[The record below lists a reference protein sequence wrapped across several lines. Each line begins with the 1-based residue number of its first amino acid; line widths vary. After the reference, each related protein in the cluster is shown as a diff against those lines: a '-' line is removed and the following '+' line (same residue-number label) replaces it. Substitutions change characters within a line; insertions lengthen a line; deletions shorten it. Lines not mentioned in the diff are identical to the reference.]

1 MHKNKLYQATI
12 DAIDGVEHMDDTS
25 KNLTRWA
32 QNKFGDAGG
41 DVARGFV
48 QAPRTFYEGIKGGII
63 GANAGFNQLLHD
75 YTPLGLIP
83 GVNDFLRDSAKDGY
97 KYANEKQA
105 QSGVN
110 YYTDIGKD
118 VGAGVS
124 SLGMQS
130 PGVVAAAFTGNPAF
144 MTGYAGGQTGL
155 SSYNE
160 ARQSGIDPNTALAYG
175 AGQGAIE
182 AATEYVPAKAFT
194 HLLGAGGGVGK
205 GVARYLVTEQGGEQ
219 IATHAGDLLRSA
231 VVDSRSN
238 DNWLG
243 DYKSGRLDAARGAAI
258 GGLVAGVGN
267 PAIGSLAVAARGA
280 KNTNKTGKDLYKE
293 TLAAI
298 ENSPYVSPSKNAG
311 KVNEFLKNNV
321 IQGNYAGRTDIPL
334 PRQQARQNL
343 KYRQVSPKTQADL
356 RAISKNPNV
365 RKMLNLISHTEGTE
379 THGYNTLVG
388 GGRINDL
395 SKHPNKVGLVTKD
408 GASTA
413 FGRYQ
418 IVGKTW
424 RGLQKQYGFTDMQP
438 ESQDAAAVA
447 LLHQRGALNDVL
459 NGNYKSAINKLG
471 DEWVSLPS
479 STNKNQGK
487 RSWARV
493 EKFLSG
499 QGAELGNIG
508 QVETLGAGVDD
519 SPINGAKLQDDNSSY
534 GMKDLQDVQA
544 DAVRKLAEEQE
555 YQTRRMG
562 RATRVFLDGK
572 MQDATLELA
581 DADDLTPSVANT
593 DNQYRDR
600 SRAASQLQIT
610 QIANNLEPELL
621 GDSKQIDSGAPT
633 LAADGK
639 TIIGGNGRVMAINQA
654 YNQGNGENYRN
665 YLMENAEQFGL
676 NPDDIQAMNKP
687 VLIRRFNDASIDTNK
702 AAVASNEGGGL
713 SMSALEQARVD
724 SERLPD
730 FGSFVPSDSGE
741 LNTTANRGFIRE
753 FVGSMPTTVQA
764 QMVGADGQLSQD
776 GVRRL
781 RNAMLYSAYGNSPAL
796 SRMVE
801 STDTGMKNMVNA
813 MIQAAPSIAKAKNYI
828 KDGAMHD
835 ADISSDI
842 VAAVEKINAI
852 HESGGS
858 VADYL
863 AQHGMFEDE
872 LSDAARELVHFF
884 DEHRRSAKAI
894 STLLKNYYELL
905 EQQGNPADGDIFG
918 DAQVPEK
925 QNILK
930 ESIRNY
936 EQQNGKQSK
945 QSDIFADGTERQ
957 RPVDKSVSEAEQQP
971 ESRADNDAGAGE
983 DAGGTG
989 RKQGLSNQLGGEN
1002 YSRSESESSRP
1013 SEEQA
1018 EKTSRFERAIVSA
1031 LGAKNAALIDVVSLH
1046 DVSRPDNA
1054 ADLVNAQGWYDPKTG
1069 RITLIADN
1077 LPNAETAQFVAW
1089 HELGHRKIHVGGWDK
1104 WQSLMKQA
1112 DSNASVKRLADAV
1125 MKQRKGYQDKAAANR
1140 IFAVEEALAELYAA
1154 MQTDNLDGLSAKR
1167 YGITLPASFK
1177 DGLSGYLS
1185 RVAERIRNIIKRSLG
1200 IGSDTFSDGQVFNL
1214 LKQIDGTDAL
1224 ADLDDSDQDKRFS
1237 LSEDAESAF
1246 AKAVD
1251 AVVEGNVPAGYI
1263 NMGTTPPV
1271 LKLIGMP
1278 DGAVRISGGTIEKAV
1293 IGSLGR
1299 VNAYDKNRHSITPED
1314 MKMLPKQLNNPIAVF
1329 ESTTKKDAFV
1339 VLTELFERENSK
1351 DKPVIAALH
1360 ISKGKRGVDLVDIA
1374 SVYGRHDKQLEKA
1387 FNNNLLYLNK
1397 EKGRQFLKT
1406 HPLQLHWDI
1415 TSDADLSARN
1425 IKTDADLKQDES
1437 KFSRADDDLKD
1448 MSKAEKSWFNEMG
1461 ELQVGLNAYNNLSDV
1476 MKPIF
1481 EKVGLA
1487 NGYHKNFTQY
1497 MRDYAA
1503 STNIAGRT
1511 AKQIADIGVTLTK
1524 QERELLSDV
1533 LEKELPE
1540 GVEVLPEIQELA
1552 KTIRDILNQQ
1562 TDDLVALGMLSPDS
1576 AERFRDTYLPRI
1588 YKNPDLLSGDIAK
1601 LQKQFNNA
1609 LHFGL
1614 GKSITGS
1621 HLKGRGIFK
1630 EVNRGEID
1638 KYEKQGFEIREE
1650 YGNKGGKKGKVLMW
1664 RDYTKSERRTMG
1676 EDRDAMLR
1684 FSTGYIKTQADIA
1697 KAMLF
1702 KRIAT
1707 DENLAGKTYV
1717 EGWKQVPSTE
1727 IAGTGGVKRYGAL
1740 AGMYVHPDVYSALQN
1755 QFYVDGVIQRIWRT
1769 ILNWWKKIK
1778 TVYNP
1783 VAHINNVISNIVMS
1797 LSAGVNPADITAGA
1811 IAVKNKNAL
1820 YQEALE
1826 YGLVGEAVDVSGLSD
1841 MFTGLNNLSDGQL
1854 TDTLITRALRRAD
1867 KMTLGVAGKLGKV
1880 AEKAYRAEDE
1890 VFRLALYKKARD
1902 NGLSQKEAVDWAL
1915 TFMFDYAHVPP
1926 TVRKLRDSGILPFV
1940 SYTYKAIP
1948 AMARLALTRPHR
1960 VLTVTALM
1968 YGVNA
1973 LSYMLLGEDAD
1984 EEDERENMPEYQKG
1998 FTSFGTPKLIRL
2010 PWNDS
2015 DGKPMFLDIYRW
2027 LPLGD
2032 FADTQNQ
2039 MGGIPLPQW
2048 ATPNGPVINH
2058 AMALMANK
2066 DTFTGKEIV
2075 KDYQS
2080 AGEKA
2085 IIYGKWLAQQWL
2097 PASVGVPFS
2106 YHTNNVLDGLK
2117 NQFEGTKFADVLES
2131 MSYTGTDSRG
2141 DDKQLYRAAW
2151 GAFGV
2156 KIRGENPQVMRER
2169 KERNIAYQIREVQA
2183 DMRRIARDKSITEK
2197 SRESKLT
2204 TRREYILEL
2213 QSKIRRNDD
2222 ETN

>member
-41 DVARGFV
+41 DVARGLV
-48 QAPRTFYEGIKGGII
+48 QAPRTFYEGVKGGMV

-130 PGVVAAAFTGNPAF
+130 PGVVATAFTGNPAF

-194 HLLGAGGGVGK
+194 RLLGAGGGVGK

-334 PRQQARQNL
+334 PRQQTRKNL
-343 KYRQVSPKTQADL
+343 KYRQVSPKTQEDL

-447 LLHQRGALNDVL
+447 LLHSRGALNDVL
-459 NGNYKSAINKLG
+459 RGDYRAAIGKLG

-519 SPINGAKLQDDNSSY
+519 SPINGAKLQDDNLSY
-534 GMKDLQDVQA
+534 GVKDLQDAQA

-572 MQDATLELA
+572 MQDATLELV

-600 SRAASQLQIT
+600 SRAASQLQIA

-687 VLIRRFNDASIDTNK
+687 VLIRRFNDSSIDTNK

-713 SMSALEQARVD
+713 GMSALEQARVD

-764 QMVGADGQLSQD
+764 QMTGADGQLSQD

-801 STDTGMKNMVNA
+801 STDAGMKNMVNA

-863 AQHGMFEDE
+863 SQQGMFEDE

-918 DAQVPEK
+918 DSQAPDK

-945 QSDIFADGTERQ
+945 QSDIFSAGTERQ
-957 RPVDKSVSEAEQQP
+957 RPADKSVSEAEQQP
-971 ESRADNDAGAGE
+971 ESRAHNDAGAGE

-989 RKQGLSNQLGGEN
+989 RRQGLSNQSGGEN

-1013 SEEQA
+1013 SEDQA
-1018 EKTSRFERAIVSA
+1018 EKVSRLERAIVSA
-1031 LGAKNAALIDVVSLH
+1031 LGAKNAALIDVVSLD

-1154 MQTDNLDGLSAKR
+1154 MQTDNLDGLQNK
-1167 YGITLPASFK
+1167 YGITLPSSFK

-1185 RVAERIRNIIKRSLG
+1185 RVAERIRNIIKGSLG

-1214 LKQIDGTDAL
+1214 LKQIDGTDSL
-1224 ADLDDSDQDKRFS
+1224 ADSDDPNEDKRFS

-1251 AVVEGNVPAGYI
+1251 AVAENKSVKHQYI
-1263 NMGTTPPV
+1263 RMGTTPDV
-1271 LKLIGMP
+1271 LKMLGLP
-1278 DGAVRISGGTIEKAV
+1278 DANVTIRKDV
-1293 IGSLGR
+1293 LNK
-1299 VNAYDKNRHSITPED
+1299 VMHDKHNVSPSD
-1314 MKMLPKQLNNPIAVF
+1314 LKKLPAQLNNPVAVMK
-1329 ESTTKKDAFV
+1329 SSPNATRKGYV
-1339 VLTELFERENSK
+1339 VLTELQELNKETGKNE
-1351 DKPVIAALH
+1351 PVIAALH
-1360 ISKGKRGVDLVDIA
+1360 LNQTKNGIEVLNVA
-1374 SVYGRHDKQLEKA
+1374 SVYGKNMNALQNMLNRDLIYWHKNKGSQFVSA
-1387 FNNNLLYLNK
+1387 F
-1397 EKGRQFLKT
+1397 G
-1406 HPLQLHWDI
+1406 LQLPSKVAE
-1415 TSDADLSARN
+1415 TNANRFGNN

-1437 KFSRADDDLKD
+1437 KFSRSNDELKD

-1476 MKPIF
+1476 MKPVF

-1664 RDYTKSERRTMG
+1664 RDYTKSERKAMG

-1707 DENLAGKTYV
+1707 DENLSSRTYV

-1755 QFYVDGVIQRIWRT
+1755 QFYVDGAIQKIWRT
-1769 ILNWWKKIK
+1769 MLNWWKKTK

-1797 LSAGVNPADITAGA
+1797 LSAGVNPEDITAGA

-1854 TDTLITRALRRAD
+1854 TDTLITRTLRRAD
-1867 KMTLGVAGKLGKV
+1867 KMTLGVAGKVGKF

-1890 VFRLALYKKARD
+1890 AFRLALYKKARD

-1915 TFMFDYAHVPP
+1915 TFMFDYADVPP

-1960 VLTVTALM
+1960 VLTATALM

-1973 LSYMLLGEDAD
+1973 LSYMLLGEDSD

-2058 AMALMANK
+2058 AMSLMANK

-2080 AGEKA
+2080 TGEKA
-2085 IIYGKWLAQQWL
+2085 IVYGKWVAQQWL
-2097 PASVGVPFS
+2097 PASVGVPYS

-2131 MSYTGTDSRG
+2131 MGYTGTNSRG

-2156 KIRGENPQVMRER
+2156 KIRGENPQEMRER

-2213 QSKIRRNDD
+2213 QSKIRRNND